1 MQCSINQWSCDALLV
16 SDSAWCMGG
25 DVNTQCSTA
34 NVLMDSP
41 SCDDRVHDI
50 VATRWRAMDAEERMI
65 KRSQIVVA
73 DPNEY

>member
-1 MQCSINQWSCDALLV
+1 
-16 SDSAWCMGG
+16 MGG